1 MSAGSRIPL
10 FLDLMF
16 ATYDYCPSGGNL
28 FLKYN
33 QQLVMKTKFIFVD
46 LTAQKQYTS
55 LPHQRLNYSSSA

>member
-10 FLDLMF
+10 FLHLML
-16 ATYDYCPSGGNL
+16 ATYEYCPSAGNL
-28 FLKYN
+28 FLKDI
-33 QQLVMKTKFIFVD
+33 QELVMKTTFIFVD